1 MILLSPDDFIDKYEL
16 STGMYDDTKLESYI
30 EKYTERYLLHLFGAD
45 LLNSFEADLT
55 AGTPQTPKSPNFQK
69 VFNPFYM
76 DWNKSLF
83 LSGSSLYGYRLN
95 QILESDGILEMLKG
109 FIYWE
114 YARDLM
120 NQMTPYGNVKQRAEL
135 GHVVDSPHSLMW
147 ERYNE
152 AIKTFR
158 AIQEYI
164 YSNESQVTGQIVT
177 KDLTTA
183 GTGYVN
189 GTFDL
194 TGGSGSG
201 AEAIVEIS
209 GASGHVHSATF
220 ANVGS
225 GYVVGDVLTIA
236 GGDDNA
242 TITLTFVGV
251 GGFSLW
257 NGVMKSTSYWIS

>member
-55 AGTPQTPKSPNFQK
+55 AQSPQTPKSPNFQK

-135 GHVVDSPHSLMW
+135 SHVVDSPHSLMW

-152 AIKTFR
+152 ALCTYR

-164 YSNESQVTGQIVT
+164 HSNQNQVTGQLIWR
-177 KDLTTA
+177 DLTTA

-189 GTFDL
+189 GTNAL

-201 AEAIVEIS
+201 GEATIVTTAGEVTNLNFS
-209 GASGHVHSATF
+209 
-220 ANVGS
+220 NVGS

-242 TITLTFVGV
+242 TITLTYVGE
-251 GGFSLW
+251 GDFSLW
-257 NGVMKSTSYWIS
+257 NGVMKSKAYWI

>member
-30 EKYTERYLLHLFGAD
+30 EKYTERYLVHLFGAD

-95 QILESDGILEMLKG
+95 QILQSDGILEMLKG

-135 GHVVDSPHSLMW
+135 SDVVDSPHSLMW

-152 AIKTFR
+152 ALNTYR

-164 YSNESQVTGQIVT
+164 HSNQNQVTGQLVT
-177 KDLTTA
+177 YDLTTA
-183 GTGYVN
+183 GTGYVD
-189 GTFDL
+189 GTFAL
-194 TGGSGSG
+194 NGGSGSG
-201 AEAIVEIS
+201 AEAIVEVS
-209 GASGHVHSATF
+209 GASGHVHSVTF

-236 GGDDNA
+236 GGDENA
-242 TITLTFVGV
+242 TITLTYVGE
-251 GGFSLW
+251 GDFSLW
-257 NGVMKSTSYWIS
+257 NGVMKSKAYWI

>member
-135 GHVVDSPHSLMW
+135 SHVVDSPHSLMW

-209 GASGHVHSATF
+209 GASGHVHSVTF

-242 TITLTFVGV
+242 TITLTYVGV
-251 GGFSLW
+251 GDFSLW
-257 NGVMKSTSYWIS
+257 NGVMKSTSYWI

>member
-30 EKYTERYLLHLFGAD
+30 EKYTERYLVHLFGAD

-135 GHVVDSPHSLMW
+135 SHVVDAPHSLMW

-164 YSNESQVTGQIVT
+164 HSNESQVTGQIVT
-177 KDLTTA
+177 KDLTSA
-183 GTGYVN
+183 GTGYVD
-189 GTFDL
+189 GTFAL
-194 TGGSGSG
+194 SGGSGSG
-201 AEAIVEIS
+201 AEVTIVTTAGEVTS
-209 GASGHVHSATF
+209 LTF

-225 GYVVGDVLTIA
+225 GYVVGDVLTID
-236 GGDDNA
+236 GGDENA
-242 TITLTFVGV
+242 TITLTYIGV
-251 GGFSLW
+251 GDFSLW
-257 NGVMKSTSYWIS
+257 NGVMKSTAYWI